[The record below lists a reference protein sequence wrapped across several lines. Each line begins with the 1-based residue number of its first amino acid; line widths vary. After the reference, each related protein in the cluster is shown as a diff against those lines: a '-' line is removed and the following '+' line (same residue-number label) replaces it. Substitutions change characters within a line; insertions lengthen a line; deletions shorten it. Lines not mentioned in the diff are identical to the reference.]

1 MRNTNMD
8 KERELKEVL
17 NEVKSMDRDEFIN
30 FVLSMQEE
38 PEEKEEEKEEI

>member
-8 KERELKEVL
+8 KEKELKEVL
-17 NEVKSMDRDEFIN
+17 NEVKSMDRDEFVN

-38 PEEKEEEKEEI
+38 PEEKEEDKEEI

>member
-8 KERELKEVL
+8 KEKEFQEVL
-17 NEVKSMDRDEFIN
+17 NEVKVMDRDEFVK

-38 PEEKEEEKEEI
+38 PEEKEEDKEEI

>member
-1 MRNTNMD
+1 MRNTNMS

-17 NEVKSMDRDEFIN
+17 NEVKSMDRDEFVN

-38 PEEKEEEKEEI
+38 PEEKEKEEI

>member
-1 MRNTNMD
+1 MRNTSMD
-8 KERELKEVL
+8 KEKELKEVL

>member
-8 KERELKEVL
+8 KEKELKEVL
-17 NEVKSMDRDEFIN
+17 NEVKSMDRDEFVN

-38 PEEKEEEKEEI
+38 PKEKEEEKEEI

>member
-8 KERELKEVL
+8 KEKEFQEVL
-17 NEVKSMDRDEFIN
+17 NEVKVMDRDEFVK

>member
-1 MRNTNMD
+1 MRNTVMD
-8 KERELKEVL
+8 KEKELKEVL
-17 NEVKSMDRDEFIN
+17 NEVKSMDRDEFVN

>member
-8 KERELKEVL
+8 KERESKEVL
-17 NEVKSMDRDEFIN
+17 NEVKSMDRDEFVN

-38 PEEKEEEKEEI
+38 PEEKEEDKEEI

>member
-17 NEVKSMDRDEFIN
+17 NEVKSMDRDEFVN

-38 PEEKEEEKEEI
+38 PEEKEEDKEEI

>member
-17 NEVKSMDRDEFIN
+17 NEVKSMDRDEFVK
-30 FVLSMQEE
+30 FVLSLQEE
-38 PEEKEEEKEEI
+38 PEEEDKEEI

>member
-17 NEVKSMDRDEFIN
+17 NEVKSMDRDEFVN

-38 PEEKEEEKEEI
+38 PEEDKEEI